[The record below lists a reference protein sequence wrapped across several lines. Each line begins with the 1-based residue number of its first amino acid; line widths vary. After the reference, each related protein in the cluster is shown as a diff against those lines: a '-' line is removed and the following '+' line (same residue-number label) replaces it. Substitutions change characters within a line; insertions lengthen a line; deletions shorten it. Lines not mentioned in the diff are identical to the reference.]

1 MNYDQYKMA
10 HQEPNWDAKH
20 NGLIDALNS
29 ELGGV
34 DLKVSDF
41 QKDGFVFLNGAKG
54 EGWYRYIQFGNYKLV
69 EMRIIVTGVTL
80 SQAWTN
86 QDIVR
91 VPDEIKQDH
100 TNLQAGSG
108 VNWMIFVNNTIH
120 IMTTQSISADQTT
133 EAHFLYFTN

>member
-1 MNYDQYKMA
+1 MDYTQHKMA
-10 HQEPNWDAKH
+10 HGETNWDAKY

-41 QKDGFVFLNGAKG
+41 HKDGFVFLNGAKG
-54 EGWYRYIQFGNYKLV
+54 EGWYRYVQFGNYKLV
-69 EMRIIVTGVTL
+69 EMRIIVSGVSLT
-80 SQAWTN
+80 QAWTN
-86 QDIVR
+86 QEIVR

-108 VNWMIFVNNTIH
+108 VNWMIFVNNSVK
-120 IMTTQSISADQTT
+120 IMTTQSLSADQTT
-133 EAHFLYFTN
+133 ETHFLYFTN